1 MKIVNITRDTLLAD
15 KAELADTFLKRLIGL
30 LNRKSLAK
38 GEALILEPANCI
50 HSLFM
55 RFTFDA
61 LFLDKSGR
69 VVGIQPSMK
78 PFRISRLYF
87 NASVVIELPEHTL
100 KLTHTQPGDTIETLS
115 APIGKVPLL

>member
-1 MKIVNITRDTLLAD
+1 MRVVNITRDTLLAD
-15 KAELADTFLKRLIGL
+15 KAELADAFLKRLIGL
-30 LNRKSLAK
+30 LNRKALKK

-61 LFLDKSGR
+61 LFLNKSGR

-78 PFRISRLYF
+78 PFRISPVYF
-87 NASVVIELPEHTL
+87 TACLVIELPEHTL
-100 KLTHTQPGDTIETLS
+100 KLTHTQPGDTIEMLS
-115 APIGKVPLL
+115 TSIGKAPLL